1 VLHRAN
7 ILRPQ
12 DFRLTF
18 PLTRFSQ
25 LLKETSHLCRWH
37 QQKVAKIVL
46 YALPHST
53 GRWNRFQRPFLLPKW
68 SKKYIYVGGRL
79 LATEAPNGSGELIQY
94 HYPDR
99 LKRSLSLTTLTRIS
113 FTSPPS
119 GAFTPN
125 FQNIGVAFAL
135 GSYGFNDEQTLRDTL
150 DSFAASESCEQA
162 FKQRGLGMTEFAR
175 KSDVGSVGSTGH
187 TPVPKA
193 GALR

>member
-1 VLHRAN
+1 LASAKSCEDCPVCAATQYWSLEQVPAA
-7 ILRPQ
+7 
-12 DFRLTF
+12 
-18 PLTRFSQ
+18 FSFA
-25 LLKETSHLCRWH
+25 E
-37 QQKVAKIVL
+37 VV
-46 YALPHST
+46 
-53 GRWNRFQRPFLLPKW
+53 
-68 SKKYIYVGGRL
+68 KKYIYVGGRL

-125 FQNIGVAFAL
+125 FQNIGVAFPL

-162 FKQRGLGMTEFAR
+162 FKQGGLGMTEFAR